1 MNAMMVAMATHYNDV
16 GAQVV
21 YHVTSALQNPLSCN
35 LLGESTYAYCL
46 INPRVRDDKRTIIQH
61 KRPILFSRYAYF
73 HTYVV
78 LAYKTRLQVHI
89 SLYIT
94 SICRVKSSQIIKYP
108 SLR

>member
-1 MNAMMVAMATHYNDV
+1 MVVNAMMVAMATHYNDV

-46 INPRVRDDKRTIIQH
+46 INPRVRDDKMTNIQH

-73 HTYVV
+73 YTYVV

-89 SLYIT
+89 SLY
-94 SICRVKSSQIIKYP
+94 SFYM
-108 SLR
+108 